1 MAYADEGHFPAIE
14 GAAYERYLLDLV
26 RGYAA
31 EQERMDSDLT
41 PLIREIQLAGD
52 EYPHPGFMIRTYNPR
67 NGKEQTKMHLL
78 YENPDFYSEDGE
90 RRVETTR
97 IAGDILMLA
106 RGG

>member
-1 MAYADEGHFPAIE
+1 MRADRDQFPVIE
-14 GAAYERYLLDLV
+14 GAAYERYLLDLM

-31 EQERMDSDLT
+31 EQERMDPDLT

-67 NGKEQTKMHLL
+67 NGKEQTTMFPL
-78 YENPDFYSEDGE
+78 YGNREFYDEAGD
-90 RRVETTR
+90 RIAETTR
-97 IAGDILMLA
+97 IAGDILMWA